1 MDARNKSISRRPRSA
16 VPIKAKPRYSE
27 VADQLMLNIITGA
40 YPIGSLLP
48 SEAELCQEY
57 GVSRHTVREAVRLL
71 QLRGMVSR
79 QQGRGTSVESDRHHA
94 RFSLPLSS
102 IDEVERHGRFT
113 HLVDLRFDEVV
124 ANDAV
129 AALLPCAI
137 GERFLRIRSHRVP
150 RERSM
155 PLPPAWNETYIL
167 ARYADVRDEIQHWP
181 GAIYSL
187 VEQRHGIKIVSIRQE
202 ATATFLR
209 GEVAQ
214 RLHAKPG
221 SAGLTIKRAYVGRD
235 GVAALFGF
243 NTYVGDQF
251 SLVMDLRRDE

>member
-1 MDARNKSISRRPRSA
+1 MDTRSKTAARGQHRRA
-16 VPIKAKPRYSE
+16 AIKTKPRYSE
-27 VADQLMLNIITGA
+27 VADQLLLGIITGA

-79 QQGRGTSVESDRHHA
+79 RQGRGTSVESDRHHA

-113 HLVDLRFDEVV
+113 HLVDLRFDDI
-124 ANDAV
+124 AADAV
-129 AALLPCAI
+129 LAASLPCQL
-137 GERFLRIRSHRVP
+137 GEGFLRIRSYRVP
-150 RERSM
+150 RESTM
-155 PLPPAWNETYIL
+155 QLPPAWNETFIL
-167 ARYADVRDEIQHWP
+167 ARFADVRDRIEAWP

-202 ATATFLR
+202 ATAVILR
-209 GEVAQ
+209 GEVAR
-214 RLHAKPG
+214 RLRVKPG
-221 SAGLTIKRAYVGRD
+221 TAGLTIKRVYAGRD
-235 GVAALFGF
+235 GVAALIGF
-243 NTYVGDQF
+243 NTYVGDEF

>member
-1 MDARNKSISRRPRSA
+1 MDARTKPPRRIRVAAP
-16 VPIKAKPRYSE
+16 VKAKPRYSE
-27 VADQLMLNIITGA
+27 VADQLMLNIITGT

-124 ANDAV
+124 ANE
-129 AALLPCAI
+129 ALTIELPCTV
-137 GERFLRIRSHRVP
+137 GDRFLRIRSHRVP
-150 RERSM
+150 REATM
-155 PLPPAWNETYIL
+155 PLPPAWNETYIR
-167 ARYADVRDEIQHWP
+167 ARYADIRDQIEAWP

-187 VEQRHGIKIVSIRQE
+187 VERRHGIRVRSIRQE
-202 ATATFLR
+202 ATAVILR
-209 GEVAQ
+209 GEIAA
-214 RLHAKPG
+214 RLGVKPG
-221 SAGLTIKRAYVGRD
+221 TAGLKIKRAYIGGD
-235 GVAALFGF
+235 GIAALFGF
-243 NTYVGDQF
+243 NTYVGEEF

>member
-1 MDARNKSISRRPRSA
+1 MDARTKLAARRPRVA
-16 VPIKAKPRYSE
+16 GPIKAKPRYSE
-27 VADQLMLNIITGA
+27 VADQLMLNIITGT
-40 YPIGSLLP
+40 YPVGSLLP

-71 QLRGMVSR
+71 QLRGMVAR

-113 HLVDLRFDEVV
+113 HLVDLRFDEIV
-124 ANDAV
+124 ANEALA
-129 AALLPCAI
+129 AALPCTF
-137 GERFLRIRSHRVP
+137 GERFLRIRSHRLP
-150 RERSM
+150 REASM

-167 ARYADVRDEIQHWP
+167 ARYANIRDQIEAWP

-187 VEQRHGIKIVSIRQE
+187 VERRHGIKIVSIRQE
-202 ATATFLR
+202 ATAVILR
-209 GEVAQ
+209 GDLAQ

-221 SAGLTIKRAYVGRD
+221 TAGLTIKRAYVARD
-235 GVAALFGF
+235 GAAALFGF
-243 NTYVGDQF
+243 NTYVGDEF

>member
-1 MDARNKSISRRPRSA
+1 MDARTKRRPRLPA
-16 VPIKAKPRYSE
+16 AAPIKAKPRYSE
-27 VADQLMLNIITGA
+27 VADQLMLNIITGQ

-57 GVSRHTVREAVRLL
+57 GVSRHTVREAVRML

-113 HLVDLRFDEVV
+113 HLVDLRFDEML
-124 ANDAV
+124 ADAHL
-129 AALLPCAI
+129 AATLPCAP

-150 RERSM
+150 RDASM

-167 ARYADVRDEIQHWP
+167 ARYADVRDQIESWP

-187 VEQRHGIKIVSIRQE
+187 VERRHGIKIVSIRQE
-202 ATATFLR
+202 ATAVILR
-209 GEVAQ
+209 GELAR
-214 RLHAKPG
+214 RLRAKPG
-221 SAGLTIKRAYVGRD
+221 TAGITIKRAYVARD
-235 GVAALFGF
+235 GLAALFGF
-243 NTYVGDQF
+243 NTYVGDEF
-251 SLVMDLRRDE
+251 SLVMELRRDD